1 MRVRCLAYRVL
12 KKDVDNMAKYSN
24 KKVLYREYMGYPI
37 AVIVPQNVSDNIYI
51 FSVSVQNNLYNP
63 MDYMQR
69 NRFITKNLMTSEV
82 SHDFTVVVEVYTL
95 D

>member
-1 MRVRCLAYRVL
+1 MHVRCLAYRVL
-12 KKDVDNMAKYSN
+12 KKDVDNMARHSN

-37 AVIVPQNVSDNIYI
+37 ALIVPKNVSDNTYI

-69 NRFITKNLMTSEV
+69 KRFITKNLMTSEI
-82 SHDFTVVVEVYTL
+82 SHDFTMVVEVYNL